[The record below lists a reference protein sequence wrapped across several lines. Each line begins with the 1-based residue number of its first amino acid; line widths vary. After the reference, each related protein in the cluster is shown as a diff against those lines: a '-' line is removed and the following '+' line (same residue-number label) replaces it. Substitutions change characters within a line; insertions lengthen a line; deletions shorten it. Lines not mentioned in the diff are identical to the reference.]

1 MANENGPSFILSV
14 RFLIAIIAFLGYGVQ
29 YIQRVNMSTA
39 IVCMLNHTTIKEQLI
54 STSLD
59 NDMSL
64 ASNLYNTSQ
73 TVDAPESTCYFK
85 ELPGKKTDAVTVFPN
100 EK

>member
-1 MANENGPSFILSV
+1 MANENGPTFILSV

-39 IVCMLNHTTIKEQLI
+39 IVCMLNHTAIKEQLI
-54 STSLD
+54 STSLE

-64 ASNLYNTSQ
+64 DSNLYNTSE
-73 TVDAPESTCYFK
+73 TIDAPESICYFK
-85 ELPGKKTDAVTVFPN
+85 QLPGKKIDSVKFYSH
-100 EK
+100 